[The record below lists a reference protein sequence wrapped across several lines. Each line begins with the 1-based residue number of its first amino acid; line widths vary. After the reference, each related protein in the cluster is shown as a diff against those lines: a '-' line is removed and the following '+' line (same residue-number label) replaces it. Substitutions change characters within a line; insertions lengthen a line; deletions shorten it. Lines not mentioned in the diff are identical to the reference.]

1 MMLNVTIL
9 FISAIL
15 GGLSFYVFGSGKI
28 DIKNLLIFA
37 GAYLFSVTVI
47 HILPELFHSG
57 GEGLHIGLAI
67 LAGFFFQHMLEYFTS
82 GVEHGHM
89 HQHHSP
95 EHGHSRLSGISL
107 MIALCLHAFLE
118 GTLIAYPE
126 VFGESHKVGSLLFG
140 VVLHKVPAALAL
152 MTVLSCQFANNTSR
166 LALLLFFA
174 LASPIGLLFGSFIEP
189 SGLMNPSGVILLF
202 GFVAGNFLHIST
214 TIFIESSPDH
224 SFGWRR
230 TLVSLL
236 GAGVAI
242 LAEWM
247 M

>member
-1 MMLNVTIL
+1 MIINSAVL
-9 FISAIL
+9 FVSALL
-15 GGLSFYVFGSGKI
+15 GGLSIHVLSSDKI
-28 DIKNLLIFA
+28 NIKNLLIFA

-47 HILPELFHSG
+47 HILPELFHASNAG
-57 GEGLHIGLAI
+57 FSIGLAV
-67 LAGFFFQHMLEYFTS
+67 LCGFFFQHVLEYFTS

-89 HQHHSP
+89 HDHP
-95 EHGHSRLSGISL
+95 AGHSHGSISAISL
-107 MIALCLHAFLE
+107 MLSLCLHAFLE
-118 GTLIAYPE
+118 GSLIAYPE

-152 MTVLSCQFANNTSR
+152 MTVLSCQFSSNRTTFI
-166 LALLLFFA
+166 LLLLFA
-174 LASPIGLLFGSFIEP
+174 ISSPLGLLFGSYLEP
-189 SGLMNPSGVILLF
+189 LGLMNTNGVVLLF

-224 SFGWRR
+224 SFGWKR

-242 LAEWM
+242 VAEWLM
-247 M
+247 